1 MAWLYGPMAAG
12 AAADVTADRRLTDMG
27 GTPEASEVR
36 HARGGRLGRLD
47 DLIGADAAGADP
59 KTANAAVDERPNLLK
74 IGLETAGADIVRVA
88 VDPANDRGLA
98 TKFTVL
104 GHDDSHR
111 RAQPASRKRPSIA
124 EPARFTVP
132 ESDRLRY
139 PTKKN
144 RLRTSYV

>member
-1 MAWLYGPMAAG
+1 MRAG
-12 AAADVTADRRLTDMG
+12 
-27 GTPEASEVR
+27 PEANL
-36 HARGGRLGRLD
+36 GGLD
-47 DLIGADAAGADP
+47 HLIGPNAARAYPKPANSAIDQGTDLLQVGFEPAGAD
-59 KTANAAVDERPNLLK
+59 VV
-74 IGLETAGADIVRVA
+74 GVAD
-88 VDPANDRGLA
+88 DPANNRGLA
-98 TKFTVL
+98 ADFTVL